1 MNTWISVEDRLPHR
15 AEFILLGWDG
25 EQYIPYDKID
35 RKSMSPTCKDSQL
48 THWMP
53 LPPSPKQMEEEMKK
67 FTMGFVYRPPAG
79 EF

>member
-48 THWMP
+48 TQWMP
-53 LPPSPKQMEEEMKK
+53 LPPSPKQMEEEIKNESIK
-67 FTMGFVYRPPAG
+67 
-79 EF
+79 